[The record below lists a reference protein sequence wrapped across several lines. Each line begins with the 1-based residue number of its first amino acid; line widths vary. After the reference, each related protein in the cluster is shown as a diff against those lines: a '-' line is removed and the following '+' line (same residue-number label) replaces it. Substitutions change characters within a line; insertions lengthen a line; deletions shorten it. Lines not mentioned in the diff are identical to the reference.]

1 MLRLNSI
8 LLAGVVILALIA
20 VPLAGAAGA
29 DAGPFTANS
38 TTQSTVEHNFDDPD
52 TTTTI
57 GYVEGYSYDDELP
70 VDDRTDAVVDEDE
83 LEAVVYRSMARVE
96 VIRELPFEEDVS
108 VDVMSREEY
117 RERNDELFAEFDE
130 EEAFFENLRLE
141 ALFLADRETDATDEV
156 EAMYGDA
163 VAGYY
168 DIENDQVVVV
178 ADDPDEPEV
187 DEITLGHELLHALQD
202 QYFDLGSYDRS
213 TQNLAHAKNGLIE
226 GDARYVDTE
235 YEDRCRDE
243 WECLPSP
250 TSGGGPTDFNWGLFY
265 VFYQPYVD
273 GPPYVEYH
281 LAEGGWEAV
290 DALYDDPPSSAS
302 EVMRPDEER
311 ERVDL
316 DLVERDRSSDAWEPF
331 EVDGEPAAETFG
343 EATMATMFVAGAF
356 DNRESVIDAD
366 EFRPG
371 GTTVEYEHPETDG
384 WAGDEFLL
392 YVPEGVTIDGESDT
406 DALDNAGYVWET
418 AWLTEADA
426 AKFADAYRELLEI
439 NGGET
444 IEEDIYEI
452 DEGFA
457 GVYHVDHDGESV
469 TIVRAPTAED
479 LSEIDG
485 SLEDDT
491 VDGSDG
497 DGITGA
503 IPGFTTLAA
512 ALAILMGT
520 ALAIRRQ

>member
-1 MLRLNSI
+1 MTRLQS
-8 LLAGVVILALIA
+8 LLLVWVVILALIA
-20 VPLAGAAGA
+20 VPVAGAAGA
-29 DAGPFTANS
+29 DSPANS
-38 TTQSTVEHNFDDPD
+38 TAQSTADTNFDDPD

-70 VDDRTDAVVDEDE
+70 VDDRADAVVEEDE

-96 VIRELPFEEDVS
+96 VIRQLPFNEDVS

-130 EEAFFENLRLE
+130 EQAFFENLRLE
-141 ALFLADRETDATDEV
+141 ALFLADRETDATGEV
-156 EAMYGDA
+156 EVMYGDA

-178 ADDPDEPEV
+178 ADDPKEPEV

-202 QYFDLGSYDRS
+202 QHFDLGSYDRS

-235 YEDRCRDE
+235 YEQRCRDD

-250 TSGGGPTDFNWGLFY
+250 ADSGGPTDFNWGLFF

-273 GPPYVEYH
+273 GPEYVEYH

-290 DALYDDPPSSAS
+290 DSLYDDPPTSAS
-302 EVMRPDEER
+302 EVMRPGEER
-311 ERVDL
+311 ERVDV
-316 DLVERDRSSDAWEPF
+316 DLVGNDRSSDAWEPF
-331 EVDGEPAAETFG
+331 EVNGEPAVETFG
-343 EATMATMFVAGAF
+343 EATMATMFVADAF
-356 DNRESVIDAD
+356 ENRESVIDAD

-371 GTTVEYEHPETDG
+371 VTTVEYEHPETDG
-384 WAGDEFLL
+384 WAGDEFLV
-392 YVPEGVTIDGESDT
+392 YVPEGETIDGEFDRE
-406 DALDNAGYVWET
+406 ALDDVGYVWET
-418 AWLTEADA
+418 AWLTEDDA
-426 AKFADAYRELLEI
+426 GEFADAYRELLEI

-444 IEEDIYEI
+444 IEEDAYEI
-452 DEGFA
+452 EDGFA

-469 TIVRAPTAED
+469 TIVRAPIPEE
-479 LSEIDG
+479 LSEIDE
-485 SLEDDT
+485 SLKDDA
-491 VDGSDG
+491 VDESAG

-503 IPGFTTLAA
+503 IPGFTAA
-512 ALAILMGT
+512 AAVLGILVGT
-520 ALAIRRQ
+520 ALAMRR